1 MARIIVFGVLGA
13 LWTFLCLV
21 LLFFVIM
28 GSGLAGIAA
37 LLLTTF
43 DAQRVTDLLAEYG
56 ALGVFLI
63 WLTGAIVLA
72 LIAWAMRATRAR
84 VVIVGGTGGTVPG
97 ERPMKDVTPPKDP
110 HRDEPRR
117 ELPPPR

>member
-1 MARIIVFGVLGA
+1 MARVIIFGLLGA

-21 LLFFVIM
+21 LLFFVIA
-28 GSGLAGIAA
+28 GSGLAGVAA

-56 ALGVFLI
+56 ALGVFVI

-84 VVIVGGTGGTVPG
+84 IVIVAGDHPG
-97 ERPMKDVTPPKDP
+97 ERPMKDVTPPKDAP
-110 HRDEPRR
+110 RDEPRR
-117 ELPPPR
+117 ELPPR